1 MRGLTA
7 RNRLWLP
14 PMCMY
19 TVEAQDGVVT
29 DWHVVHYAS
38 RAVGGFGTIIVEA
51 TAVTP
56 EGRLSPNDLGLWSDE
71 QVAGQRRLVEAIH
84 AGGALAG
91 IQIGHG
97 GRKSGT
103 PPWRPKVE
111 GARTGT
117 LEGWEL
123 LAPSAIPFPQH
134 AVPSELDEAGIGRIV
149 EAFAAA
155 ARRAVEAGYDVVEI
169 HGAHGYLI
177 HEFRSALSN
186 QRTDSYGGSVENR
199 QRFPLEVVRA
209 VREAIG
215 PDTLLD
221 IRLSASDW
229 AGGGVTGEETA
240 AFSRELVKAGVD
252 VLHISS
258 GGNVPA
264 EIPVGPGYQLPLA
277 EQVRR
282 AVAGSDV
289 PVVGVGLIEE
299 AAQALMRSRYTA
311 FVVGDE
317 DYLFRTWHPRT
328 RPEGPYCHP
337 GTRWTGLT
345 IHETV
350 DGGADDETGIVE
362 FTATYRSGD
371 GRGGVVDDALRERSR
386 FTRRAGRWLYL
397 DAVG

>member
-1 MRGLTA
+1 
-7 RNRLWLP
+7 
-14 PMCMY
+14 
-19 TVEAQDGVVT
+19 
-29 DWHVVHYAS
+29 
-38 RAVGGFGTIIVEA
+38 
-51 TAVTP
+51 
-56 EGRLSPNDLGLWSDE
+56 
-71 QVAGQRRLVEAIH
+71 VA
-84 AGGALAG
+84 
-91 IQIGHG
+91 
-97 GRKSGT
+97 
-103 PPWRPKVE
+103 

-123 LAPSAIPFPQH
+123 LAPSAIPFPEH
-134 AVPSELDEAGIGRIV
+134 AVPTELDEAGIRRIV

-155 ARRAVEAGYDVVEI
+155 ARRAVEAGYDVIEI

-277 EQVRR
+277 EQVKQEVKTLKIDTAVVTEVKKVVSDLEGNMKSLYSLQTQAFGNGRR
-282 AVAGSDV
+282 AISGIAV
-289 PVVGVGLIEE
+289 
-299 AAQALMRSRYTA
+299 
-311 FVVGDE
+311 
-317 DYLFRTWHPRT
+317 
-328 RPEGPYCHP
+328 
-337 GTRWTGLT
+337 
-345 IHETV
+345 
-350 DGGADDETGIVE
+350 GADSKTAEGHIMMMADKVMFVDPNSNQIVPAMVVE
-362 FTATYRSGD
+362 VKNGRSTLGLNGDLIADGTIQGRHIAASQSIRSPKLEGGSINIGD
-371 GRGGVVDDALRERSR
+371 GRFTVDSNGVVNISSSNGNVGLKIRNDFIGLWDDNQSLVVAIGFL
-386 FTRRAGRWLYL
+386 G
-397 DAVG
+397 